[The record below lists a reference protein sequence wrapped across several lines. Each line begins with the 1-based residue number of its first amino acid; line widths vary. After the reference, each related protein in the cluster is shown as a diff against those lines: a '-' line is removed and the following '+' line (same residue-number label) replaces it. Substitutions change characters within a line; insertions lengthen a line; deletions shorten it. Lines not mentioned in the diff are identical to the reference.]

1 MFNLKL
7 QASHPPSIKCKT
19 KLQTLRCDAFR
30 SHGKT
35 ATCFETVS
43 ISILTY
49 LPLPLPLPLL
59 PRLPLPRHPR
69 SRCGWRCIPVA
80 CRSTSSHCSTAD
92 HAPVAAAR
100 NNRHTRNMQPGRC
113 YPLSSVC
120 VRCVGKSKGGGG
132 VREQKEN
139 TISMLYLTECG
150 LSSSFPNLGF
160 RFAMEINRS
169 RTQVCLG
176 GSFVATVL
184 TCCISPRS
192 RCRSRAPSRAPGPYR
207 TGPAGPPVPDQ
218 GQFPPVCFVRADRAS
233 AYRFRPGW
241 LPLHSG
247 RVIRLQTEQ
256 VNEKGIS

>member
-1 MFNLKL
+1 MRSARMGKRPP
-7 QASHPPSIKCKT
+7 ASKRSPSPSSLTFLFLSLFLFFLVFPFLVI
-19 KLQTLRCDAFR
+19 LGAGAGGDAFR
-30 SHGKT
+30 SL
-35 ATCFETVS
+35 AD
-43 ISILTY
+43 
-49 LPLPLPLPLL
+49 PLL
-59 PRLPLPRHPR
+59 PTAVQPIMLRWLQLVIIVTLVICNQEDVTRFLP
-69 SRCGWRCIPVA
+69 SACGV
-80 CRSTSSHCSTAD
+80 SG
-92 HAPVAAAR
+92 
-100 NNRHTRNMQPGRC
+100 NRWEGGR
-113 YPLSSVC
+113 
-120 VRCVGKSKGGGG
+120 K
-132 VREQKEN
+132 QKEN
-139 TISMLYLTECG
+139 TISMLYLTECD

-192 RCRSRAPSRAPGPYR
+192 RCRSRAPLRAPGPYR